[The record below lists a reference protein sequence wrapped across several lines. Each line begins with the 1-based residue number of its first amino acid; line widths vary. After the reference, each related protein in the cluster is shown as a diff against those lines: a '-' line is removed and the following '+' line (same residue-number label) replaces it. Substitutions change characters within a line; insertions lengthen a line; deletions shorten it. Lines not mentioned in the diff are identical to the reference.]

1 MSKEIWVKAK
11 RALRRVNKSL
21 EETVSRDLKVL
32 EGVAD
37 VDLKKQEENIIG
49 NCKKILVI

>member
-1 MSKEIWVKAK
+1 MLALEVGYYHKKNLEIWVKAK

-21 EETVSRDLKVL
+21 EETVSRGLKVL

-37 VDLKKQEENIIG
+37 VDLKK
-49 NCKKILVI
+49 